1 MSKAKVG
8 TGSLEPFKK
17 GDCHSES
24 IGGSTAKEH
33 VRDGFTKYAT
43 ITRASREETE
53 LTPFKTGPTSPGEN
67 KGNKDVPD
75 FRKKEDCGIPTHG
88 YRAFKS

>member
-1 MSKAKVG
+1 VSKAKVG

-24 IGGSTAKEH
+24 IGGSTSKEH
-33 VRDGFTKYAT
+33 VREGFTENVK

-53 LTPFKTGPTSPGEN
+53 LTPFKTGPTGPGVN
-67 KGNKDVPD
+67 RGNPSVPA
-75 FRKKEDCGIPTHG
+75 FREKEDCGIPTHG
-88 YRAFKS
+88 YKPFKK